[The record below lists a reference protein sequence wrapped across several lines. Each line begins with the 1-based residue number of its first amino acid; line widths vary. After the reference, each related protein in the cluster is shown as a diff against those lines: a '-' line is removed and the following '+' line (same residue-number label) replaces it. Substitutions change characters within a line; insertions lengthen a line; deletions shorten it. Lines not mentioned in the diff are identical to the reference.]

1 MSPITSHALDLA
13 LGRPARG
20 LPLLLSRLD
29 EHGAWHTL
37 AQAVTNDD
45 GRAPDLLPEGSL
57 ERGTYRLSFDT
68 RSYLEA
74 SGQPVFYPHVEIV
87 FAVEQPSQHYHIPL
101 LLSPFGYSTYRGS

>member
-20 LPLLLSRLD
+20 LPLHL
-29 EHGAWHTL
+29 EHMGEDGVWRTL

-45 GRAPDLLPEGSL
+45 GRAPNLLPPGSL
-57 ERGTYRLSFDT
+57 ERGTYRLTFDT

-74 SGQPVFYPHVEIV
+74 SGQPVFYPRVEIT
-87 FAVEQPSQHYHIPL
+87 FSIDQPSEHYHIPL